1 MNSLPIPPIPGMPP
15 GVMPPGVMPPGMDAG
30 MDENPAVKKMCLAEK
45 TNDVNEEWE
54 TELKDKMPQEIE
66 EIMDAMCQRLSKDG
80 VLNTCDADAEDTVKL
95 VDYMTNEAEKL
106 IRNFISG
113 DETKISHY
121 LLHYVPTLP
130 KPMQSGGFGLGNMF
144 KSNPEKDKAKYIKD
158 QQDKA
163 IREYHSGRVLT
174 HMDKEDLAQG
184 VPYDKIFPPLT
195 KKEEEEY
202 LKKMGKDTASLEK
215 EFNEKNNSVDS
226 KATSSSVTNP
236 LESFKPSMPGATDV
250 DSLTSSAEN
259 PLESFKPSMPGAT
272 DVDSLTSGAENPL
285 ESFKPSMPGATDVDS
300 LTSGAEN
307 PLESFKP
314 SMPGATDVDSLAS
327 GAENPLESFKSSMPD
342 ATNVGSL
349 ASGDTNIAAPKK
361 TTKNEIEDGDAKTIL
376 KYYTS
381 HFIKLLK
388 CDSNTA
394 ELLKTKIIDSI
405 FISINDKLKID
416 KQELF
421 GSIAKETTK
430 HCIEKRISLIKPTIE
445 VYQNIISTAPE
456 PEKILP
462 NYLRLILELFVYN
475 HYNDL
480 LDSEKLTL
488 TTVELSTHINTI
500 KKINGFTGENDKL
513 KVDSIVEIID
523 LNKVPSPKTEKK
535 DTEEEEEE
543 TNNNEEAL
551 KQFKKLFEESQEKMG
566 GKKKHTRK
574 KKRHHKKRR
583 STRRYR

>member
-285 ESFKPSMPGATDVDS
+285 ESFK
-300 LTSGAEN
+300 
-307 PLESFKP
+307 
-314 SMPGATDVDSLAS
+314 
-327 GAENPLESFKSSMPD
+327 SSMPD

-445 VYQNIISTAPE
+445 VYQNIISTAPA
-456 PEKILP
+456 PEQILP

-480 LDSEKLTL
+480 LNSEKLPL
-488 TTVELSTHINTI
+488 TTVELSIHIN
-500 KKINGFTGENDKL
+500 KL
-513 KVDSIVEIID
+513 KDIVGINESLKGLTDNSVKEIID
-523 LNKVPSPKTEKK
+523 LNKVPSPK
-535 DTEEEEEE
+535 TEEEEEE

-551 KQFKKLFEESQEKMG
+551 KQFKKLFEEEELEEKKG
-566 GKKKHTRK
+566 GGRKKHTRK

>member
-226 KATSSSVTNP
+226 KATSSSVT
-236 LESFKPSMPGATDV
+236 
-250 DSLTSSAEN
+250 
-259 PLESFKPSMPGAT
+259 
-272 DVDSLTSGAENPL
+272 
-285 ESFKPSMPGATDVDS
+285 
-300 LTSGAEN
+300 N

>member
-259 PLESFKPSMPGAT
+259 PLESFK
-272 DVDSLTSGAENPL
+272 
-285 ESFKPSMPGATDVDS
+285 
-300 LTSGAEN
+300 
-307 PLESFKP
+307 
-314 SMPGATDVDSLAS
+314 
-327 GAENPLESFKSSMPD
+327 SSMPD

-394 ELLKTKIIDSI
+394 ELLRQK
-405 FISINDKLKID
+405 
-416 KQELF
+416 
-421 GSIAKETTK
+421 
-430 HCIEKRISLIKPTIE
+430 
-445 VYQNIISTAPE
+445 
-456 PEKILP
+456 
-462 NYLRLILELFVYN
+462 
-475 HYNDL
+475 
-480 LDSEKLTL
+480 
-488 TTVELSTHINTI
+488 
-500 KKINGFTGENDKL
+500 
-513 KVDSIVEIID
+513 
-523 LNKVPSPKTEKK
+523 
-535 DTEEEEEE
+535 
-543 TNNNEEAL
+543 
-551 KQFKKLFEESQEKMG
+551 
-566 GKKKHTRK
+566 
-574 KKRHHKKRR
+574 
-583 STRRYR
+583 